1 MKEEEESE
9 KEKKEELKEEELKE
23 DWKKRKGI
31 YNVIIMYVIMAPS
44 SSYIWLYYRGFV
56 ILRLFQKS

>member
-9 KEKKEELKEEELKE
+9 KEKKEELKKEELKE

-31 YNVIIMYVIMAPS
+31 YVIIMYVIMAPS